1 MRRLALVPL
10 LALSLLLPACNSD
23 DTPTKAEFAKE
34 AERICKQAQ
43 DDLQDIGQGAESPDE
58 LAGVVED
65 VVERLRQ
72 SVEELNDLQRP
83 DGDAG
88 ETAGRFVDAIDSQI
102 SDEGIPL
109 LEDFRD
115 AVEKNDRQA
124 AQQALAKLEQ
134 IDESQTD
141 SLARQIGAQA
151 CVE

>member
-10 LALSLLLPACNSD
+10 LALALLPACNSD
-23 DTPTKAEFAKE
+23 DPPSSEEFAKE
-34 AERICKQAQ
+34 AEGICRQAQ
-43 DDLQDIGQGAESPDE
+43 DDLQNIGQGAESPDE

-72 SVEELNDLQRP
+72 SVEELNDLERP
-83 DGDAG
+83 DGEAG

-115 AVEKNDRQA
+115 AVEANDRQA
-124 AQQALAKLEQ
+124 AQQALGKLEQ
-134 IDESQTD
+134 IDESRTD
-141 SLARQIGAQA
+141 ALARQIGARA